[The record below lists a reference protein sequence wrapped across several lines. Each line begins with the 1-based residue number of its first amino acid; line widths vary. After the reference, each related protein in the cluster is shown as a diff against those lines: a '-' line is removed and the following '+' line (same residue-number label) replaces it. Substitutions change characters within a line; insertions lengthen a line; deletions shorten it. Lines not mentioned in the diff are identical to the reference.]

1 MDACGPVCVYSELL
15 KKILRK
21 KLRATMF
28 ILILTNITIQEGF
41 LQELLRVFKN
51 ILDKKFIRWFRNTV
65 QIILTILLPSY
76 SKNFILPPLMLNA
89 PSNFITF

>member
-1 MDACGPVCVYSELL
+1 MRPCVCVYSELL

-51 ILDKKFIRWFRNTV
+51 ILDKKFIRWFRNMV

-76 SKNFILPPLMLNA
+76 SKNFILPPLMLTA
-89 PSNFITF
+89 PLNFITF